1 MLWIG
6 IGYNA
11 DPNLAVYVNDQKLEV
26 KFYIW

>member
-11 DPNLAVYVNDQKLEV
+11 DTNLAVYVNDQKLEG
-26 KFYIW
+26 KFYI